1 MELHFDSVDDFK
13 AKFNGPNGYSFD
25 KCSCGGIREME
36 LSTAKVSIA
45 DCEIEIYDCPILKCK
60 KCGAERLGNQVPQE
74 VYTCY
79 FKMLEAGERK
89 CHLTALNKKR
99 FKYAE
104 KAGLNYDCRDLNIPG
119 LDVDADPFHTPGFS
133 CPVFFDRKVLNNFLT
148 DDDYEL
154 DFFSE
159 SYGSIAKKGTDGWQW
174 EWNIVFGINANNR
187 VVIFLGDLDQIDI
200 GDRVI
205 MWLKSYNIDSDH
217 ILVDT
222 ELYRAQL
229 GCEFSKPIIEKRIL
243 KLRDAFFQYIKS
255 KYGISLFHLESEIED
270 KAKDLRKPVN
280 YSESEIKENI
290 ILLDGLLNEGI
301 DCDELRKLYVKFI
314 SPLPN
319 NFRDLKT
326 RKLLQGI
333 IASKSDDNT
342 AKKLMSP
349 LFYLNDLR
357 VCFAHLISQSEVDA
371 IKEKIVIAYEL
382 SSFSEYR
389 KLYNVLI
396 SGLYDLYKYLRI
408 TEF

>member
-1 MELHFDSVDDFK
+1 MELHFDSIEIFE
-13 AKFNGPNGYSFD
+13 AEFNGSNGYSFD
-25 KCSCGGIREME
+25 KCFCGGIREME
-36 LSTAKVSIA
+36 LSTAKVNIA
-45 DCEIEIYDCPILKCK
+45 NYEIEIHDCPILKCQ

-74 VYTCY
+74 IYTCY
-79 FKMLEAGERK
+79 FQMLKARK
-89 CHLTALNKKR
+89 RNCRLTALNKER

-133 CPVFFDRKVLNNFLT
+133 CPVFFDRKVLNNFLS

-174 EWNIVFGINANNR
+174 EWNVVFGINANNR
-187 VVIFLGDLDQIDI
+187 VVIFLGDLDQIDVD
-200 GDRVI
+200 DRAI
-205 MWLKSYNIDSDH
+205 MWLKSYNISSDH
-217 ILVDT
+217 QLVNT

-229 GCEFSKPIIEKRIL
+229 GCEPSKPIIEKRIL
-243 KLRDAFFQYIKS
+243 KLRDAFFQYIKN
-255 KYGISLFHLESEIED
+255 KYRISLFHLESEIED

-290 ILLDGLLNEGI
+290 IILDGLLNEGI
-301 DCDELRKLYVKFI
+301 DCDELRKLYAQLI

-319 NFRDLKT
+319 NYEELKT

-342 AKKLMSP
+342 AKALMSS

-357 VCFAHLISQSEVDA
+357 VCFAHLISQREVDI
-371 IKEKIVIAYEL
+371 IKEKIVAAYGL
-382 SSFSEYR
+382 SSFSDYR
-389 KLYNVLI
+389 KLYDALI
-396 SGLYDLYKYLRI
+396 SSLYDLYKYLRI